1 MLLYINDDSL
11 QLLKGEVRGTQR
23 LPKGLLYI
31 FYQPLVHPSL
41 PWRLGEVELPS
52 DFLFCEEVLRS
63 FTLSYFLDPCC
74 CRLESHCVVGN
85 DHPRPRSPRY
95 KGVKLPLKFFSRLS
109 FGQLQM
115 HRPGS
120 RASEH
125 QHVSFLFL
133 LVHFLF

>member
-1 MLLYINDDSL
+1 MIIEMFLYINDDSL
-11 QLLKGEVRGTQR
+11 QLLKGEVHGTQR
-23 LPKGLLYI
+23 LLKGLLYI

-41 PWRLGEVELPS
+41 PWQ
-52 DFLFCEEVLRS
+52 
-63 FTLSYFLDPCC
+63 LD
-74 CRLESHCVVGN
+74 

-125 QHVSFLFL
+125 QHVSFLFP